1 MTLAMKDGKSWR
13 LELRDSSGK
22 FQILCR
28 RKSEQVVVRRG
39 KGKGMCHTSTALY
52 FYGASKKSLHKPRA
66 AFGNILFKISY
77 GFN

>member
-1 MTLAMKDGKSWR
+1 MTSAMKDGKSWR

-39 KGKGMCHTSTALY
+39 KGKGYAAY
-52 FYGASKKSLHKPRA
+52 FY
-66 AFGNILFKISY
+66 ISVLLWSI
-77 GFN
+77 